1 MERCPG
7 VTSPPPRT
15 NSRRAA
21 GVGDGCPWSRSRH
34 LLRPPGLRLSH
45 GYRTL
50 RGAFCPTYSGP
61 PDRYGI
67 WVSNRGQASTPPP
80 SVSGS
85 VHDWQRSAH
94 ENKQNILRSASRNS
108 QDPSGV
114 YGAEVPAPQEQKS
127 LSDGDGGTGGPGGAR
142 SRPDDR
148 HPQSC
153 HHPFKGWRSWKEW

>member
-1 MERCPG
+1 MPFAPPTLVLLTGMEFGFRIEAKPA
-7 VTSPPPRT
+7 P
-15 NSRRAA
+15 
-21 GVGDGCPWSRSRH
+21 
-34 LLRPPGLRLSH
+34 
-45 GYRTL
+45 
-50 RGAFCPTYSGP
+50 
-61 PDRYGI
+61 
-67 WVSNRGQASTPPP
+67 PPP

-127 LSDGDGGTGGPGGAR
+127 LSDGDGGTGGPGGGAR